1 LLRIV
6 AQKSKNREASGWRSA
21 YDLQYAASRCRT
33 NTDPTLFRTD
43 AQDPQETRDEASMK
57 NFLKL
62 GMIALLAGA
71 LTGVMGPSEA
81 AAQTQQR
88 VDAKKDWSIFQAGAD
103 GQKVCW
109 IVSQPTK
116 TAAIRN
122 GKTVSVNR
130 GDIFL
135 MVSIRP
141 ADGVTNEISFLSGY
155 PFKKGS
161 EVKTSVGNK
170 NFTLFT
176 EGENAWA
183 PSAEDDA
190 AMIVAFRKGA
200 RAKIEGVSS
209 RGTKTIDT
217 FSLSGFT
224 AALEAA
230 GELCK

>member
-1 LLRIV
+1 
-6 AQKSKNREASGWRSA
+6 
-21 YDLQYAASRCRT
+21 
-33 NTDPTLFRTD
+33 
-43 AQDPQETRDEASMK
+43 MK

-62 GMIALLAGA
+62 GTIALLAGI
-71 LTGVMGPSEA
+71 LTGVVGPGEA
-81 AAQTQQR
+81 GAQTRQR
-88 VDAKKDWSIFQAGAD
+88 IDAKKDWSIFQAEAEGR
-103 GQKVCW
+103 KVCW
-109 IVSQPTK
+109 IVSQPTR
-116 TAAIRN
+116 TAAFRN
-122 GKTVSVNR
+122 GKTVEVNR

-141 ADGVTNEISFLSGY
+141 ADGVTNEVSFLSGY

-161 EVKTSVGNK
+161 EVKASVGAR

-190 AMIVAFRKGA
+190 AIIDAFRRGA
-200 RAKIEGVSS
+200 RAKVEGVSK
-209 RGTKTIDT
+209 RGTKTVDT

-230 GELCK
+230 AALCG

>member
-1 LLRIV
+1 
-6 AQKSKNREASGWRSA
+6 
-21 YDLQYAASRCRT
+21 
-33 NTDPTLFRTD
+33 
-43 AQDPQETRDEASMK
+43 MK
-57 NFLKL
+57 NFLKA
-62 GMIALLAGA
+62 GSIALLVGILAGVA
-71 LTGVMGPSEA
+71 GPVTA
-81 AAQTQQR
+81 VAQTQQR
-88 VDAKKDWSIFQAGAD
+88 VDAKKDWSVFQAGAE

-122 GKTVSVNR
+122 GKSVQVNR

-141 ADGVTNEISFLSGY
+141 TDGVTNEISYLSGY

-161 EVKTSVGNK
+161 EVKASVGK
-170 NFTLFT
+170 ANFTLFT

-183 PSAEDDA
+183 PSAKDDA
-190 AMIVAFRKGA
+190 ALIAAFRKGA
-200 RAKIEGVSS
+200 RAKVQGVSS
-209 RGTKTIDT
+209 RGTKTVDT

-230 GELCK
+230 VGLCK